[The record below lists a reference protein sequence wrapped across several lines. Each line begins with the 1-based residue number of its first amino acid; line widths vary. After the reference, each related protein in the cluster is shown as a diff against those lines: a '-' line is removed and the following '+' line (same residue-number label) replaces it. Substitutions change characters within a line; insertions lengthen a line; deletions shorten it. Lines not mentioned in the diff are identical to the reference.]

1 MKKNIMYDLF
11 KKLHHIALK
20 DKTIGI
26 DINLPEVTSSI
37 EFKYHN
43 YNYDNNTK
51 VIELVSLEDDTVFTI
66 DTDKIQNITK
76 YEELEGLRYNLQFDS
91 WDANVWLLEY

>member
-20 DKTIGI
+20 DETMGI
-26 DINLPEVTSSI
+26 DINLPEVTTSI

-43 YNYDNNTK
+43 YNYNNNT
-51 VIELVSLEDDTVFTI
+51 
-66 DTDKIQNITK
+66 
-76 YEELEGLRYNLQFDS
+76 
-91 WDANVWLLEY
+91 